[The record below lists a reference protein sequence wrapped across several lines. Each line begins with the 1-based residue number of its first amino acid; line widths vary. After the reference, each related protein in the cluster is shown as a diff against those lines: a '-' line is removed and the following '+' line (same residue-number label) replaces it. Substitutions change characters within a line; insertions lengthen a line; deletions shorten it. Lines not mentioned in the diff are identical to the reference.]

1 MRSRRL
7 RVERISAC
15 HHHHHYSFRS
25 TFAIPN
31 THRTPFVNMLP
42 DFHHRQHQ
50 YQQASNICGP
60 KPSFYLWNGEI
71 TNTKKN
77 NKRNKKQ
84 DRRTKDT
91 GAVFAHDFI
100 NDTVSMDQSFSD
112 LHSFPSL
119 FTRFVFNIDFRS
131 ARGFVSRKVCPLF
144 ISTSLLTARFSG
156 HHFPIFIGT
165 KLLNPRGTG
174 DTEGGLACFQL
185 VKQCRC
191 TARFV
196 HGLMR
201 FN

>member
-1 MRSRRL
+1 MKWGNYK
-7 RVERISAC
+7 
-15 HHHHHYSFRS
+15 H
-25 TFAIPN
+25 
-31 THRTPFVNMLP
+31 
-42 DFHHRQHQ
+42 
-50 YQQASNICGP
+50 
-60 KPSFYLWNGEI
+60 
-71 TNTKKN
+71 KKK

-91 GAVFAHDFI
+91 GEVFAHDFI